1 MHCEIKIWVA
11 GAARA
16 GKCSPVVVS
25 RAVLRKDLK
34 TGCLKTTVT
43 FCHKGGVIYISEV
56 IEISPGNLYSNCASS
71 PAFLMMYSA

>member
-34 TGCLKTTVT
+34 TGCLKTTE
-43 FCHKGGVIYISEV
+43 FSSGQKSEV
-56 IEISPGNLYSNCASS
+56 NLSTVPYSYKALWEGSFLGSS
-71 PAFLMMYSA
+71 SF

>member
-34 TGCLKTTVT
+34 TGCLKTTE
-43 FCHKGGVIYISEV
+43 FSSDQKSEV
-56 IEISPGNLYSNCASS
+56 NLSTVPYSYKALWEGSFLGSS
-71 PAFLMMYSA
+71 SF